1 MTPDR
6 FTSLSDG
13 VPVGLYR
20 STRDGRILEA
30 NDTFVELLAYPDR
43 GALLA
48 SGAASLYVD
57 ADDRER
63 LFAIVESRG
72 HARHYET
79 RLRRHDGRTIHVEI
93 SVRKR
98 VADDGMPVYEG
109 AITDIT
115 EKRVAE
121 EALWESERRLRL
133 VVEQVPA
140 VLWSIDRD
148 LRFTLS
154 LGGGL
159 AALGLKP
166 REVVGRTIF
175 EYFQTEDRSFPP
187 VAAHIR
193 ALHGESSEY
202 AATWGG
208 KIFESYVEP
217 LRDEAGSITGVLG
230 VALDVTERHRA
241 EQELREGEARYRH
254 LIESVKA
261 VVWRGDPCTFRFSFV
276 SPEAETL
283 LGYPASR
290 WTEDPRFWIEHIHP
304 EDRERVLASCKEA
317 ARALKPHDL
326 QYRMIAADGR
336 IVWLHDIVRLIVEEG
351 VARESIGVMVDIT
364 EQKRE
369 QALRTALYRVGERVS
384 SAGSMAE
391 LYAGIHGIIRELM
404 PARNFYIA
412 LYDEDRDRLEFPYFV
427 DEVDAPP
434 APKQAGRGL
443 TEYVLRTGRPLLAT
457 GPTFDEL
464 REKGEAELVGA
475 DSLDWLGVPLQVGQ
489 RTLGVMAVQ
498 SYSAVVRYTDREKDI
513 LAVVS
518 QQVAAAIDR
527 KRSEEDLK
535 QTLSLLRSTLEST
548 ADGILVVDLEG
559 RVVLFNQ
566 RFIEMWRIPTRTA
579 MTGDDATLLAD
590 VVEQLRDS
598 AGFIA
603 GVRALYEQPEKE
615 ARDVL
620 AFKDGRV
627 FERYSVPQWRDG
639 RPVGRVWSFRDV
651 SDRPRPRGAR

>member
-1 MTPDR
+1 MPPDR
-6 FTSLSDG
+6 YPPLSDG

-20 STRDGRILEA
+20 NTRDGRIREA
-30 NDTFVELLAYPDR
+30 NDTLVTLLAYPDR
-43 GALLA
+43 ESLLRA
-48 SGAASLYVD
+48 NAASFYVD
-57 ADDRER
+57 AQDREK
-63 LFAIVESRG
+63 LLAVVDSRG
-72 HARHYET
+72 QAQHYGT

-98 VADDGMPVYEG
+98 VAEDGTPVYEG

-115 EKRVAE
+115 ERRVAE

-140 VLWSIDRD
+140 VLWSVDRD

-166 REVVGRTIF
+166 RQVVGQTIF
-175 EYFQTEDRSFPP
+175 EYFQTEDRSYPP
-187 VAAHIR
+187 VAAHLR
-193 ALHGESSEY
+193 ALRGESSEY
-202 AATWGG
+202 AATWAN
-208 KIFESYVEP
+208 KTFDSYVEP
-217 LRDEAGSITGVLG
+217 LRDESGTITGVLG
-230 VALDVTERHRA
+230 VALDVTERNRV

-254 LIESVKA
+254 LVDSVKA
-261 VVWRGDPCTFRFSFV
+261 VVWRGDPCSFRFSFV

-283 LGYPASR
+283 LGYPAAR

-304 EDRERVLASCKEA
+304 EDREEVLARCQEA
-317 ARALKPHDL
+317 TRALKPHDL

-336 IVWLHDIVRLIVEEG
+336 IVWLHDIVRLIVEQG
-351 VARESIGVMVDIT
+351 VARESVGLMVDIT
-364 EQKRE
+364 EQRRE
-369 QALRTALYRVGERVS
+369 QALRTALYRVGERVG

-457 GPTFDEL
+457 SATFDDL
-464 REKGEAELVGA
+464 RSKGEAELVGA
-475 DSLDWLGVPLQVGQ
+475 DSLDWLGVPLQIGQ

-498 SYSAVVRYTDREKDI
+498 TYSPVVRYTDREKDI

-548 ADGILVVDLEG
+548 SDGILVVDLEG
-559 RVVLFNQ
+559 HVVLFNQ
-566 RFIEMWRIPTRTA
+566 RFIELWRIPTRTA
-579 MTGDDATLLAD
+579 MSGDDATLLAD
-590 VVEQLRDS
+590 VVDQLRDS
-598 AGFIA
+598 TGFLA
-603 GVRALYEQPEKE
+603 GVQALYAQPEKE

-620 AFKDGRV
+620 EFKDGRLY
-627 FERYSVPQWRDG
+627 ERHSIPQWRDG

-651 SDRPRPRGAR
+651 SDRPRSAIGR